1 MILIHKCFFL
11 KNKLKQEKYKAD
23 KMDIN
28 NNKRAK
34 YHDIDMEVDV
44 KF

>member
-1 MILIHKCFFL
+1 M
-11 KNKLKQEKYKAD
+11 NKVRQEKYKAK

-28 NNKRAK
+28 NKRWIK

-44 KF
+44 N